1 MLPPTIWK
9 FKKMKELDRNSLE
22 ISEGIAIDYDEDRHI
37 TKIDIDNANHKID
50 LKEII
55 LKKVPAQLQAITI

>member
-1 MLPPTIWK
+1 MSWG
-9 FKKMKELDRNSLE
+9 RNSLE

-37 TKIDIDNANHKID
+37 TEIDIDNANHKID